1 MWRGACARFASA
13 PAAFWAVCSGIS
25 RRRFIRY
32 SSQIHCSSNV
42 CCMIVVRCLAIL
54 LATDEQQCFD
64 SISKL
69 RVRDLYYIIL
79 YCITCVLIMC
89 INIYIYIYICK
100 AGEMVEAISDDDG
113 EWYLGIIQTAPP
125 AEHRKAD

>member
-1 MWRGACARFASA
+1 
-13 PAAFWAVCSGIS
+13 
-25 RRRFIRY
+25 
-32 SSQIHCSSNV
+32 
-42 CCMIVVRCLAIL
+42 
-54 LATDEQQCFD
+54 
-64 SISKL
+64 
-69 RVRDLYYIIL
+69 
-79 YCITCVLIMC
+79 MC